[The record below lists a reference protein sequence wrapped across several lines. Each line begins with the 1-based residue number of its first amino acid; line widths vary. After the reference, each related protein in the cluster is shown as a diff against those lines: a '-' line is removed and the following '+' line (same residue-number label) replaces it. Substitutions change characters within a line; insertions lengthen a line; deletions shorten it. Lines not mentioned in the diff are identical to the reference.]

1 MEISWFKVCLSKKFE
16 LRKSK
21 ASQRFQFHITLF
33 LISQNILKEQ
43 QQKKFLRQCVRY
55 SCLFR
60 DRILRHW
67 HKLSWNHVL
76 GTHHDVDSSMYHPPI
91 QFNIIVRKKLQIM
104 PRGKK
109 KKRHFNSTHHPLFK
123 DKPLQGQPL
132 HVSSLLPPHTPCQT
146 SQTAR
151 EGHENTS
158 WSRAR
163 ESKDT
168 PAV

>member
-67 HKLSWNHVL
+67 HKLS
-76 GTHHDVDSSMYHPPI
+76 
-91 QFNIIVRKKLQIM
+91 
-104 PRGKK
+104 
-109 KKRHFNSTHHPLFK
+109 
-123 DKPLQGQPL
+123 
-132 HVSSLLPPHTPCQT
+132 
-146 SQTAR
+146 
-151 EGHENTS
+151 
-158 WSRAR
+158 
-163 ESKDT
+163 
-168 PAV
+168 